1 MINFVFFSQ
10 IKAFAPCGFDVIMY
24 LKFHYFNV
32 VMMTSAPQSS
42 FQSTILV
49 VDDTPEN
56 ITVLGELLK
65 PYYSVRVSTNG
76 RRALDSAAD
85 LPQPDLILLD
95 VMMPE
100 MDGYEVLAKLRQ
112 NPETRDI
119 PVIFITALDGIE
131 DESHGLDLGAAD
143 YITKPLRPTIVLARV
158 KAQLELKQ
166 ARDRLRD
173 QNAWLETEVTRRMR
187 QNQRI
192 QDASM
197 RALASLAETRDNETG
212 NHILRTQAYVNVL
225 ASELAQQHHH
235 AAALTPAIIDS
246 YTKAAPLHDIGKVG
260 IPDEILNKPGKFEP
274 EEWAVMQTHS
284 RIGSDAI
291 WRAIQNEEDQTELDF
306 LHIAMD
312 IAHYHHEKWDG
323 SGYPEGLKGNSIP
336 LSARLM
342 ALADVFDA
350 LISKRVYKSAFTVDK
365 AIEIIVEG
373 KGKHFDPE
381 IVEAFLS
388 RLDDFRNIAARYR
401 DQDSA

>member
-1 MINFVFFSQ
+1 M
-10 IKAFAPCGFDVIMY
+10 A
-24 LKFHYFNV
+24 
-32 VMMTSAPQSS
+32 SAPQSS
-42 FQSTILV
+42 FQATILV

-56 ITVLGELLK
+56 ITVLGELLQ
-65 PYYSVRVSTNG
+65 PLYSVRVSTNG
-76 RRALDSAAD
+76 RRALASAAA
-85 LPQPDLILLD
+85 LPRPDLILLD

-100 MDGYEVLAKLRQ
+100 MDGYEVLSRLRD
-112 NPETRDI
+112 NPETRNI
-119 PVIFITALDGIE
+119 PVIFITALNGSE
-131 DESHGLDLGAAD
+131 DETFGLDLGAAD
-143 YITKPLRPTIVLARV
+143 YITKPLRPAVVLARV

-173 QNAWLETEVTRRMR
+173 QNNWLETEVARRMM

-225 ASELAQQHHH
+225 AKEMAKHPHY
-235 AAALTPAIIDS
+235 AAALTPAIVDC

-260 IPDEILNKPGKFEP
+260 IPDGILNKPGKYEP
-274 EEWAVMQTHS
+274 EEWAVMQTHA

-291 WRAIQNEEDQTELDF
+291 WRAIQNEDDQTELDF
-306 LHIAMD
+306 LHVAMD
-312 IAHYHHEKWDG
+312 ISHYHHEKWDG
-323 SGYPEGLKGNSIP
+323 TGYPEGLKEKNIP

-350 LISKRVYKSAFTVDK
+350 LISKRVYKPAFTVDK

-381 IVEAFLS
+381 IVEAFMC

-401 DQDSA
+401 DLEKA

>member
-1 MINFVFFSQ
+1 M
-10 IKAFAPCGFDVIMY
+10 
-24 LKFHYFNV
+24 
-32 VMMTSAPQSS
+32 
-42 FQSTILV
+42 TILV

-65 PYYSVRVSTNG
+65 PFYSVRVCSNG
-76 RRALDSAAD
+76 KRALVSAAA
-85 LPQPDLILLD
+85 LPHPDLILLD
-95 VMMPE
+95 VMMPD
-100 MDGYEVLAKLRQ
+100 MDGYEVLTQLRF

-119 PVIFITALDGIE
+119 PVIFITALDSPE
-131 DESHGLDLGAAD
+131 DESYGLDLGAAD
-143 YITKPLRPTIVLARV
+143 YITKPLRPAIVLARV

-173 QNAWLETEVTRRMR
+173 QNNWLEAEVARRMK

-225 ASELAQQHHH
+225 ANELAKSPQH
-235 AAALTPAIIDS
+235 AAALTPTMIDS

-260 IPDEILNKPGKFEP
+260 IPDEILYKPGKFEP
-274 EEWAVMQTHS
+274 EEWAIMKSHA

-291 WRAIQNEEDQTELDF
+291 WRAIKKEEDQTELDF

-312 IAHYHHEKWDG
+312 IANYHHEKWDG
-323 SGYPEGLKGNSIP
+323 SGYPEGLKGKRIP

-350 LISKRVYKSAFTVDK
+350 LISKRVYKSAFDIDK
-365 AIEIIVEG
+365 AIEIIVDG
-373 KGKHFDPE
+373 KGRHFDPE
-381 IVEAFLS
+381 IVDAFLA
-388 RLDDFRNIAARYR
+388 RLDDFRTIAARYR
-401 DQDSA
+401 DLENG

>member
-1 MINFVFFSQ
+1 
-10 IKAFAPCGFDVIMY
+10 
-24 LKFHYFNV
+24 
-32 VMMTSAPQSS
+32 MTSSPQSCVK
-42 FQSTILV
+42 QTILI

-65 PYYSVRVSTNG
+65 PVYAVRVSTNG
-76 RRALDSAAD
+76 KQALESAVFQP
-85 LPQPDLILLD
+85 LPDLILLD

-100 MDGYEVLAKLRQ
+100 MDGYEVLSRLRKM
-112 NPETRDI
+112 PETCDI
-119 PVIFITALDGIE
+119 PVIFITALDGVE
-131 DESHGLDLGAAD
+131 DESLGFDLGAAD
-143 YITKPLRPTIVLARV
+143 YITKPLRPAIVMARI

-173 QNAWLETEVTRRMR
+173 QNAWLETEVERRMS

-225 ASELAQQHHH
+225 ARELAKHPQH
-235 AAALTPAIIDS
+235 AAALTPTMIDS

-260 IPDEILNKPGKFEP
+260 IPDEILYKPGKFEP

-291 WRAIQNEEDQTELDF
+291 WRAIQHEEDQSELDF

-312 IAHYHHEKWDG
+312 ISHYHHEKWDG
-323 SGYPEGLKGNSIP
+323 SGYPEGLKGKNIP

-350 LISKRVYKSAFTVDK
+350 LISKRAYKPAFTVDK
-365 AIEIIVEG
+365 AIEIIAEG
-373 KGKHFDPE
+373 KGNHFDPE
-381 IVEAFLS
+381 IVEAFLA
-388 RLDDFRNIAARYR
+388 RLDEFRKIAARYR
-401 DQDSA
+401 DQEKP

>member
-1 MINFVFFSQ
+1 
-10 IKAFAPCGFDVIMY
+10 
-24 LKFHYFNV
+24 
-32 VMMTSAPQSS
+32 MTSVSQSS
-42 FQSTILV
+42 FQTTILV
-49 VDDTPEN
+49 VDDIPEN

-65 PYYSVRVSTNG
+65 PVYTVRVSTNG
-76 RRALDSAAD
+76 RRALESAIVHP
-85 LPQPDLILLD
+85 LPDLILLD

-100 MDGYEVLAKLRQ
+100 MDGYEVLSRLRDI
-112 NPETRDI
+112 PETRDI
-119 PVIFITALDGIE
+119 PVIFITALDGVE
-131 DESHGLDLGAAD
+131 DESLGFDLGAAD
-143 YITKPLRPTIVLARV
+143 YITKPLRPAIVMARI

-173 QNAWLETEVTRRMR
+173 QNAWLETEVARRML

-212 NHILRTQAYVNVL
+212 NHILRTQGYVNVL
-225 ASELAQQHHH
+225 AKELAKKPHH

-274 EEWAVMQTHS
+274 EEWAIMQTHA

-291 WRAIQNEEDQTELDF
+291 WRAIQNEEDQSELDF
-306 LHIAMD
+306 LHIAME
-312 IAHYHHEKWDG
+312 ISHYHHEKWDG
-323 SGYPEGLKGNSIP
+323 SGYPEGLKGKSIP

-350 LISKRVYKSAFTVDK
+350 LISKRVYKSAFPVDN
-365 AIEIIVEG
+365 AVEIIIEG

-388 RLDDFRNIAARYR
+388 RLDEFRSIAARYR
-401 DQDSA
+401 DQEKA

>member
-1 MINFVFFSQ
+1 M
-10 IKAFAPCGFDVIMY
+10 
-24 LKFHYFNV
+24 
-32 VMMTSAPQSS
+32 
-42 FQSTILV
+42 TILV

-65 PYYSVRVSTNG
+65 PFYSVRVCSNG
-76 RRALDSAAD
+76 KRALVSAAA
-85 LPQPDLILLD
+85 LPHPDLILLD
-95 VMMPE
+95 VMMPD
-100 MDGYEVLAKLRQ
+100 MDGYEVLTQLRF

-119 PVIFITALDGIE
+119 PVIFITALDSPE
-131 DESHGLDLGAAD
+131 DESSGLDLGAAD
-143 YITKPLRPTIVLARV
+143 YITKPLRPAIVLARV

-173 QNAWLETEVTRRMR
+173 QNNWLEAEVARRMK

-225 ASELAQQHHH
+225 ANELAKSPQH
-235 AAALTPAIIDS
+235 AAALTPTMIDS

-260 IPDEILNKPGKFEP
+260 IPDEILYKPGKFEP
-274 EEWAVMQTHS
+274 EEWAIMKSHA

-291 WRAIQNEEDQTELDF
+291 WRAIKKEEDQTELDF

-312 IAHYHHEKWDG
+312 IANYHHEKWDG
-323 SGYPEGLKGNSIP
+323 SGYPEGLKGKRIP

-350 LISKRVYKSAFTVDK
+350 LISKRVYKSAFDIDK
-365 AIEIIVEG
+365 AIEIIVDG
-373 KGKHFDPE
+373 KGRHFDPE
-381 IVEAFLS
+381 IVDAFLA
-388 RLDDFRNIAARYR
+388 RLDDFRTIAARYR
-401 DQDSA
+401 DLENG